1 MAKNKP
7 SFARSVKPQKS
18 KKAKKNKYNITD
30 EELDLL
36 YRLVE
41 AESGTEP
48 YNGRVAVAQVVLN
61 RVNDKRFP
69 DTITGVIY
77 QPYQFQVVRKGRLN
91 ITPKE
96 STKKAVQDA
105 LTGKNVVGNCIG
117 FWATYVDR
125 DCDLW
130 KLPIKYTIG
139 GHVFTD
145 SY

>member
-1 MAKNKP
+1 MVKNKS
-7 SFARSVKPQKS
+7 SFAQSVKHQKT
-18 KKAKKNKYNITD
+18 KYNITD

-61 RVNDKRFP
+61 RVKDRRFP

-96 STKKAVQDA
+96 STKKAVHDA
-105 LTGKNVVGNCIG
+105 LNGKNVIGNCIG

-130 KLPIKYTIG
+130 KLPIKYTISS
-139 GHVFTD
+139 HVFTS